1 VDKVTQEV
9 VPILILI
16 VAIAIVVRRL
26 PKVELGHTAEFK
38 HRRILNW
45 VPLGLTYAFL
55 YMGRYNLNALK
66 DQNFISSKEFGDIDA
81 VGAMVYG
88 LAFLINGPLCDR
100 LGGRFTMLLAAG
112 GAAVAN
118 LAIGL
123 LMWKDHA
130 VPGVAALV
138 MLNALNMYFQS
149 FGAVSIVKVNA
160 SWFHLRE
167 RGTFGG
173 IFGILISLGLYL
185 AYDWAP
191 KLVDIFGGDE
201 KRTPAHIGALPVL
214 FVAPALLI
222 GLSFIASFMWV
233 RDTPADAGL
242 GNFDVADASS
252 GDDGP
257 PDKAWVV
264 IKRMVSNRVILTI
277 AFISGCSGFLRQGI
291 LKWFRSFAHGVGLN
305 VTDAQGVLHN
315 PSFIVQHWG
324 MVSCVAGILGGV
336 FAGVISDH
344 LFNSRRP
351 PVAVLLFAFLLAG
364 SIAIIPA
371 LAAPIAVSFIIAF
384 MAMSVIGVHG
394 MLSGVA
400 SQDFGGRRNAGTATG
415 LIDGFVYFGTALQ
428 AIVYGNILP
437 EGQILQDGKMVANP
451 AAGDISQW
459 YGWPIAMIIMAVI
472 GIILSL
478 TVLNAVVKPKKY
490 VGQTTSDAADL
501 PKATAKEIH

>member
-1 VDKVTQEV
+1 
-9 VPILILI
+9 
-16 VAIAIVVRRL
+16 
-26 PKVELGHTAEFK
+26 
-38 HRRILNW
+38 
-45 VPLGLTYAFL
+45 
-55 YMGRYNLNALK
+55 M
-66 DQNFISSKEFGDIDA
+66 
-81 VGAMVYG
+81 
-88 LAFLINGPLCDR
+88 
-100 LGGRFTMLLAAG
+100 
-112 GAAVAN
+112 
-118 LAIGL
+118 
-123 LMWKDHA
+123 
-130 VPGVAALV
+130 
-138 MLNALNMYFQS
+138 
-149 FGAVSIVKVNA
+149 
-160 SWFHLRE
+160 
-167 RGTFGG
+167 
-173 IFGILISLGLYL
+173 
-185 AYDWAP
+185 
-191 KLVDIFGGDE
+191 
-201 KRTPAHIGALPVL
+201 
-214 FVAPALLI
+214 
-222 GLSFIASFMWV
+222 
-233 RDTPADAGL
+233 
-242 GNFDVADASS
+242 
-252 GDDGP
+252 
-257 PDKAWVV
+257 

-305 VTDAQGVLHN
+305 VKDAQGVIHN
-315 PSFIVQHWG
+315 PSFIVEHWG

-437 EGQILQDGKMVANP
+437 EGQILQDGKMIANP

-459 YGWPIAMIIMAVI
+459 YGWPIAMIIMAVV

-490 VGQTTSDAADL
+490 VGQVTSDAADL